1 MRKWLAIGLNIL
13 APGTGLIL
21 LRREWLGTL
30 LAAFFSLLCLVGL
43 WGLLIVPME
52 LPRWLVVSSLIA
64 AGLVWTA
71 AQVLLMRR
79 MRVACTPEMQTELEQ
94 LCLRA
99 DELLEAGDVETAF
112 RTLQFA
118 RSLNDEDVEINIR
131 WAHVLTAM
139 GQFGQARRAWKLVCR
154 LDRRGEAHR
163 MAVEAL
169 ERLPA

>member
-1 MRKWLAIGLNIL
+1 MRKWLAIGLNL
-13 APGTGLIL
+13 VAPGTGLIL

-30 LAAFFSLLCLVGL
+30 LAAFFSLLCLIGL
-43 WGLLIVPME
+43 WGLLIVPLE
-52 LPRWLVVSSLIA
+52 LPRWLVYGSLIA
-64 AGLVWTA
+64 AGLLWVW
-71 AQVLLMRR
+71 AQVLLRRR
-79 MRVACTPEMQTELEQ
+79 MRVAFTPEMQTELEQ

-99 DELLEAGDVETAF
+99 DEFLEADDVPSAF

-139 GQFGQARRAWKLVCR
+139 GQFGHARRAWKLVCR
-154 LDRRGEAHR
+154 LDRHGEAYR

-169 ERLPA
+169 ERLPD